1 MTRRNSFRAVAASA
15 LLAAGLGLALALNL
29 SPDAAAAQDAARVES
44 TTRPNFGVLLDPPS
58 RSASRRSTHRRW
70 TRPGHGHGYSGPAYP
85 GPIRPGGQEEV
96 VLVDC
101 GGNPGTGAVEDAVR
115 RVRPGGTL
123 ILRARGGP
131 CVGWLNVDKPLTI
144 LGEGGFDPRDWDRNP
159 SITLQAP
166 DGLPCMTVAAGVRVN
181 VRDVIFTSPH
191 AGDAACVI
199 GYGAQIEMNR
209 VGFRHVGDEAA
220 IYLDGGLLD
229 IRNAVVDA
237 QTVAPAI
244 IADGASMTA
253 YDVVVFGAQSGL
265 EVTPGAGQTV
275 TVSTSTFKGV
285 GVPNNFGPRSI
296 GVVIR
301 SGRDYGRVEISNT
314 KICGYVEGVA
324 IEGASVKIEDSRICR
339 TDKGVVLY
347 NGELT
352 LKDSRIGADTLG
364 LAAASGRAVVTDND
378 FTRVREVIYAESRA
392 SVEASNN
399 RVWSQ
404 SLCRAR
410 FRERGRSGRYEPYW
424 SGGQGWQ
431 CAYGR
436 YPQSWYEE
444 DEALLGL
451 PYEDHGYTLDGYD
464 SYQGGYGYYTR
475 EGGYVADRSAYGDER
490 WYDPRDRRRR

>member
-1 MTRRNSFRAVAASA
+1 MTRKPLRPLVALSA
-15 LLAAGLGLALALNL
+15 LLAAGLGLSLV
-29 SPDAAAAQDAARVES
+29 PETAAAQDAARVES

-58 RSASRRSTHRRW
+58 RSASRRGSHRRW
-70 TRPGHGHGYSGPAYP
+70 SRPNHGPGYPGYP
-85 GPIRPGGQEEV
+85 GPGPVHPGGQEEV

-101 GGNPGTGAVEDAVR
+101 GGNPGTGAVESAVR

-131 CVGWLNVDKPLTI
+131 CVGWLNIDKPMTI

-166 DGLPCMTVAAGVRVN
+166 DGLPCMTVAAGVRVE
-181 VRDVIFTSPH
+181 VRDVVFTSPH

-199 GYGAQIEMNR
+199 GYDAQIEMNR

-253 YDVVVFGAQSGL
+253 YDLVVFGAQSGL

-296 GVVIR
+296 GVVVR
-301 SGRDYGRVEISNT
+301 SGRDYGRVEITNT

-324 IEGASVKIEDSRICR
+324 IEGASVSIADSNICR

-352 LKDSRIGADTLG
+352 LKDSRIVADTLG
-364 LAAASGRAVVTDND
+364 VAAASGRAIVADNV
-378 FTRVREVIYAESRA
+378 FARVREVIYAEPRA
-392 SVEASNN
+392 VVEASGNL
-399 RVWSQ
+399 VWSQ

-424 SGGQGWQ
+424 TGGQGWQ
-431 CAYGR
+431 CAYGS
-436 YPQSWYEE
+436 YPRDWYEE
-444 DEALLGL
+444 DEALLGI
-451 PYEDHGYTLDGYD
+451 PYEDHGYTLQGYDGYQ
-464 SYQGGYGYYTR
+464 SGYGYYTR
-475 EGGYVADRSAYGDER
+475 EGGYVEDRSAYGDAR
-490 WYDPRDRRRR
+490 WSDDRRRRR